1 MSGLTARLRG
11 RTPSRKAEPA
21 PDKPVALVTGGSGF
35 LGRHLVAALV
45 ESADYANVVVFDV
58 RPSPD
63 ARAESI
69 VGDLRDPASVSSAFK
84 GARGSVCV
92 CVCGVG
98 GVGGGGGDQRG
109 GLGAPRPRLQPHPP
123 GVDVV
128 FHCATAAVT
137 AANAAARTLMT
148 DVNVGGTKNVISAC
162 ANNRV
167 NTLIF
172 TSSASVVFDGR
183 DLDGVDESKAYAQRP
198 MDYYTAT
205 KIEAEKLILAA
216 HAPPSLSTIALRPS
230 GIFGEHDAL
239 LVPTAVAK
247 AKQGKMKY
255 TIGGGK
261 NLMDWTYAGNVAAAH
276 LAAARALADPTRAPS
291 VGGRPFF
298 VTNDDPRPFWTF
310 MGDLLE
316 PLGYGRPH
324 VNLPYW
330 PLYIMACMYA
340 AIIAVLRPFIAIPA
354 SDFTPMRITI
364 SAATRR
370 LDCGAAM
377 RELGYR
383 PAVSIEA
390 GVARTVAS
398 FAALAAPGAPV
409 LRSGAKGRPGRSRSR
424 SRGRARA

>member
-1 MSGLTARLRG
+1 
-11 RTPSRKAEPA
+11 
-21 PDKPVALVTGGSGF
+21 
-35 LGRHLVAALV
+35 
-45 ESADYANVVVFDV
+45 
-58 RPSPD
+58 
-63 ARAESI
+63 
-69 VGDLRDPASVSSAFK
+69 
-84 GARGSVCV
+84 
-92 CVCGVG
+92 
-98 GVGGGGGDQRG
+98 
-109 GLGAPRPRLQPHPP
+109 
-123 GVDVV
+123 
-128 FHCATAAVT
+128 
-137 AANAAARTLMT
+137 MT
-148 DVNVGGTKNVISAC
+148 DVNVGGTKNVVAAC
-162 ANNRV
+162 AAAGIK
-167 NTLIF
+167 TLVF

-183 DLDGVDESKAYAQRP
+183 DLDGVDERAPYAARP

-205 KIEAEKLILAA
+205 KIEAEKIALAA

-247 AKQGKMKY
+247 ARQGKMKY
-255 TIGGGK
+255 TIGGGQ

-276 LAAARALADPTRAPS
+276 LAAARALADPEKAPL
-291 VGGRPFF
+291 VGGRPYF

-330 PLYIMACMYA
+330 PLYIIACIYA
-340 AIIAVLRPFIAIPA
+340 AVIALLRPLVAIPA

-370 LDCGAAM
+370 LNCGAAI

-383 PAVSIEA
+383 PTVSIED

-398 FAALAAPGAPV
+398 FAALAAPGAPI
-409 LRSGAKGRPGRSRSR
+409 LQRGRGARSRSR
-424 SRGRARA
+424 SRARA